1 MEKDFLNFVGWPQ
14 LISMVNN
21 LDQITRSLVATTF
34 ETGGRAT
41 EVLSLKSGQFD
52 VQEDRGIVMIQ
63 RMIVKKRRDKV
74 RDRTFP
80 ILLSDPLTI
89 YMLELVDEE
98 DTKKPLFQN
107 GYDWMYKKIRDIEK
121 PLGAKHGPWWIHR
134 FRAERAT
141 QLVIDRGFGVIELM
155 KWFGWKRADMPTFYA
170 SLSPEDLVNKI
181 RKGEL

>member
-1 MEKDFLNFVGWPQ
+1 VENDFLNFVGWDQ
-14 LISMVNN
+14 LTSMVNN
-21 LDQITRSLVATTF
+21 LDPITRSLVATIF

-41 EVLSLKSGQFD
+41 EVLSLKPEQFD
-52 VQEDRGIVMIQ
+52 IQEDRGIVMIQ

-80 ILLSDPLTI
+80 ILLSDPLMPK
-89 YMLELVDEE
+89 MLEHVKQ
-98 DTKKPLFQN
+98 TSPGQPLFSN

-121 PLGAKHGPWWIHR
+121 PLKAKHGPWWIHR

-141 QLVIDRGFGVIELM
+141 QLVVDQGFGVTELM
-155 KWFGWKRADMPTFYA
+155 QWFGWKRPDMPSFYVR
-170 SLSPEDLVNKI
+170 LSPEDLVNKI